1 MATRK
6 LGLVLGGGG
15 AKGSAHLGVLQELE
29 RLGMEFDLVCGTSIG
44 ALVGAVMAAG
54 LRASAIEHAFR
65 ETTLRRI
72 LALDPARWGLI
83 GSDRLAAV
91 LYELLGERT
100 IEDLP
105 LPYGAVAVDLV
116 TGHEVVLERGSLV
129 EAALASAAVPGVFPP
144 RRNGDYILAD
154 GGIRN
159 NLPVDVARR
168 MGADRVVAVNLI
180 GEFAQ
185 FSIDDPRHARL
196 FSLRRWIPITQLVLA
211 ERAIALMVEQLTIH
225 RLRET
230 PPDLLITPNVNT
242 ISMANLNLLDDGI
255 AAGVA
260 AVQPYR
266 DELDA
271 LRRWRLG
278 EDMALVPDQAG

>member
-1 MATRK
+1 MHPRK

-15 AKGSAHLGVLQELE
+15 AKGSAHLGVLQEIE

-44 ALVGAVMAAG
+44 ALVGAIMAAG
-54 LRASAIEHAFR
+54 QRTAAIERAFR

-91 LYELLGERT
+91 LTDLLGERT

-105 LPYGAVAVDLV
+105 LPYAAVAVDLV

-159 NLPVDVARR
+159 NLPIDVARR
-168 MGADRVVAVNLI
+168 MGAERVVAVNLI
-180 GEFAQ
+180 GEFAE
-185 FSIDDPRHARL
+185 FSIADPRHARL
-196 FSLRRWIPITQLVLA
+196 FSLRRWAPITQLVLA
-211 ERAIALMVEQLTIH
+211 ERAIALMVEQLTAH

-230 PPDLLITPNVNT
+230 PPDLLITPDVST

-255 AAGVA
+255 AAGAA
-260 AVQPYR
+260 AVRPYR

-278 EDMALVPDQAG
+278 EDLALKPGRIG

>member
-1 MATRK
+1 MKQRK

-15 AKGSAHLGVLQELE
+15 AKGSAHLGVLRELE
-29 RLGMEFDLVCGTSIG
+29 RLEVRFDLICGTSIG

-54 LRASAIEHAFR
+54 HSAAELEAAFR
-65 ETTLRRI
+65 DTSLRRI

-83 GSDRLAAV
+83 GSDRLAEV
-91 LYELLGERT
+91 LTQLLGDTR

-105 LPYGAVAVDLV
+105 IPYCAVAVDLV
-116 TGHEVVLERGSLV
+116 SGHEIVLDHGSLV
-129 EAALASAAVPGVFPP
+129 EAALASSAVPGVFPP
-144 RRNGDYILAD
+144 RRIESYILAD

-168 MGADRVVAVNLI
+168 MGADRVIAVNLI
-180 GEFAQ
+180 GEFAEFQ
-185 FSIDDPRHARL
+185 IDDPQHAKL

-211 ERAIALMVEQLTIH
+211 ERAIGLMVQQLTVH
-225 RLRET
+225 RLRES
-230 PPDLLITPNVNT
+230 PPDLLLSPDVNS

-255 AAGVA
+255 QAGVA
-260 AVQPYR
+260 AVAAYT

-278 EDMALVPDQAG
+278 EDTTLHPTS